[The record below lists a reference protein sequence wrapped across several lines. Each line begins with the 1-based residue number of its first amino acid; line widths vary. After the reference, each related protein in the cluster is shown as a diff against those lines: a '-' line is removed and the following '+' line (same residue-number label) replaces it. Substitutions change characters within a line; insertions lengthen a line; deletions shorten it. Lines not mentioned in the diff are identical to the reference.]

1 MGAEVLHEPRLWPE
15 YHDAY
20 FGGFVRD
27 TEGNNLEAVTHRGDR
42 VRAPEEPAQ
51 GARRG
56 GPRRDQPADDRI
68 RLAKEPDGS
77 VGLTFR
83 DPEGRDRMRLGLDKH
98 GHPSVEL
105 LGPNGGHAGGIS

>member
-1 MGAEVLHEPRLWPE
+1 M
-15 YHDAY
+15 
-20 FGGFVRD
+20 
-27 TEGNNLEAVTHRGDR
+27 
-42 VRAPEEPAQ
+42 
-51 GARRG
+51 
-56 GPRRDQPADDRI
+56 

-83 DPEGRDRMRLGLDKH
+83 DQEGRERMRLGLDKF